1 MLNLAMALFLAF
13 STWAHP
19 GHDHNAPGAVEAPKG
34 GMIKSLEQTHV
45 ELVHKGSELKIYLY
59 DMKMKAKDPA
69 QFTLTATAELPRS
82 KKGDVVTF
90 TVKDGSFVGQY
101 DAKGSH
107 RYTLKLAILDPS
119 TGHNDRM
126 EFVVE
131 PRK

>member
-1 MLNLAMALFLAF
+1 MLNFALVLLFAF

-34 GMIKSLEQTHV
+34 GMIKSLEETHV
-45 ELVHKGSELKIYLY
+45 ELVHKGTELRIYLY
-59 DMKMKAKDPA
+59 DLNMKIKDPT
-69 QFTLTATAELPRS
+69 QFKLTATAELPRS
-82 KKGDVVTF
+82 KKGEVITF
-90 TVKDGSFVGQY
+90 AVKDGALVGQY
-101 DAKGSH
+101 DAKGTH

-126 EFVVE
+126 DFIVE